1 MAQNI
6 VSCVVLRFR
15 IRLKLSLKNVWVSS
29 LKPDSEFEFQ
39 CHCTWD
45 TTLHLIHLG
54 SDAPQYLSS
63 YQHPTIALGKWILHI
78 PESPRQQVEWRSRPL
93 PSAQSSRD

>member
-54 SDAPQYLSS
+54 SDA
-63 YQHPTIALGKWILHI
+63 LGKWILHI